1 MAKMT
6 RQEGKE
12 DLLRRIEQ
20 AKNSEFDI
28 KKIEFSSSEK
38 EVKGKLK
45 LKFIE
50 IKEW

>member
-20 AKNSEFDI
+20 AKNSEFGI
-28 KKIEFSSSEK
+28 KKIEFSSSGK
-38 EVKGKLK
+38 VKKLT
-45 LKFIE
+45 E
-50 IKEW
+50 N